1 MIFISIL
8 ICLQDA
14 SIDEDEEAENNYIK
28 RLTGGLFTLQRID
41 YILLEVSAT
50 AETVKQRVLQILNL
64 RGASMKT
71 IRSIMRG
78 KLVDQDNNNS
88 TLYKQNLIIIIS
100 EYAGNLGDGDTDWRE
115 QEQTHILSL
124 VDRF

>member
-1 MIFISIL
+1 MIYFMIFINIY
-8 ICLQDA
+8 ITLQDA

-50 AETVKQRVLQILNL
+50 SETVKQRVLQILNL

-78 KLVDQDNNNS
+78 ECHDHFNDKFQLNKS
-88 TLYKQNLIIIIS
+88 KT
-100 EYAGNLGDGDTDWRE
+100 
-115 QEQTHILSL
+115 
-124 VDRF
+124 

>member
-1 MIFISIL
+1 MIYFMIFINIY
-8 ICLQDA
+8 ITFQDA

-50 AETVKQRVLQILNL
+50 SETVKQRVLQILNL

-78 KLVDQDNNNS
+78 ECHDHFNDKFQLNNS
-88 TLYKQNLIIIIS
+88 KT
-100 EYAGNLGDGDTDWRE
+100 
-115 QEQTHILSL
+115 
-124 VDRF
+124 